1 MSLYDK
7 ERCIC
12 DLIRNKDKIE
22 MQLYS
27 QAIKEYFKG
36 KIRNGGLLIFSMLGI
51 SERKGWNVRE
61 HLANDPP

>member
-1 MSLYDK
+1 VK
-7 ERCIC
+7 TPE
-12 DLIRNKDKIE
+12 
-22 MQLYS
+22 QL
-27 QAIKEYFKG
+27 KG